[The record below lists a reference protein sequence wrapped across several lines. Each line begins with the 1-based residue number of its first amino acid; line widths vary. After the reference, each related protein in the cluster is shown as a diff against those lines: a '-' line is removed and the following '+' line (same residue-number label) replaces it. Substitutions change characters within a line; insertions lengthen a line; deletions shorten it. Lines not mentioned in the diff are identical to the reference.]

1 MENKHSREK
10 QDQEKVSDEFCET
23 SQEIKASKVSELS
36 KT

>member
-1 MENKHSREK
+1 MENKHSWKK
-10 QDQEKVSDEFCET
+10 QVQEKVFDDFCET